1 MSKVILGSN
10 DEFPVIKKVNTS
22 SLSVT
27 PSTSAQSISAPVGSG
42 FCPVYVSAVTPSI
55 DKNIKAENI
64 KKGVAILGVLGEFE
78 ESAGTGLPREVVEGR
93 LQFPE
98 SSFAFELPPTATDVI
113 ESGLNRAFN
122 ACPSLTSVN
131 LSSLTTV
138 SGAQALNFA
147 FYQCPITNSIDL
159 SNLVTVSGIYA
170 MDSTFGFCS
179 HIPSVDLSSLT
190 VVSGSWALRNAFT
203 NCTSLT
209 SIDLSSLTTISGS
222 NGMNGTFNSC
232 TSLTSVDLS
241 NLTTISGSNG
251 MNGTFKNCK
260 MTSIDLSSLTT
271 ISGSNGMNGTFNSCT
286 SLTSVDLSNL
296 TTISSSSG
304 MSSTFKNCKMTSMSF
319 PKLSVLSNSYA
330 LRYAFQ
336 SCTSLT
342 SVSFPA
348 LTSTS
353 FSSYKN
359 QFNGMLSGVT
369 GCTVHFPSNLQ
380 SVIGSWTDVTGG
392 FGGTNTTVLFDL
404 PATT

>member
-222 NGMNGTFNSC
+222 NGMNGTF
-232 TSLTSVDLS
+232 
-241 NLTTISGSNG
+241 
-251 MNGTFKNCK
+251 KNCK